1 MALEAENVATQDVS
15 TATDNVSQK
24 PWQFTKGNPGGPGRP
39 KKGTS
44 VLDRTRQLAE
54 RKAKKVAEAHVNRM
68 LREDATGN
76 RAWAEYRDTFYG
88 MPKQTLVLEQGD
100 SPLLA
105 LYQQFNAIDA
115 GETVDVRELPPG
127 E

>member
-1 MALEAENVATQDVS
+1 METQTVTDEDVS